1 MINICN
7 PYILGNR
14 DEPPTLYSLM
24 QSMVNY
30 NNDNPVKNEELSNS
44 AKDIIFDFDY
54 PLDNDLKSSF
64 ETMFLDHYMFRR
76 IGFETYTAWKIHLKV
91 KLNDI
96 MPKYNLMLSHI
107 MELKLN
113 GKVITESKETTD
125 DNDSSSRIESRAT
138 GSNITDNRYSDTP
151 ENQISD
157 VQDGTYVSDYTYNQQ
172 TATNNNT
179 SIGTNSFDG
188 SRTEERTLTE
198 LDDVDE
204 YLKVQEKLGN
214 IYSRIF
220 KECDSLFYAI
230 I

>member
-1 MINICN
+1 MINISN

-24 QSMVNY
+24 QSMVNF
-30 NNDNPVKNEELSNS
+30 NNPTPVKNEELSNS
-44 AKDIIFDFDY
+44 AKDKIFDFDY
-54 PLDNDLKSSF
+54 PLDADLKATF

-76 IGFETYTAWKIHLKV
+76 IGFETYRAWKLHLKV

-96 MPKYNLMLSHI
+96 MPKYNLLLSHI

-113 GKVITESKETTD
+113 GKVITESKTTTD
-125 DNDSSSRIESRAT
+125 DNDSTSSIESNAT

-151 ENQISD
+151 ENAIQD
-157 VQDGTYVSDYTYNQQ
+157 VRDGNYVSDYTYNQE
-172 TATNNNT
+172 TASNNNT

-188 SRTEERTLTE
+188 TRTEERNLTE
-198 LDDVDE
+198 LDDIDE